1 MPVYRRAMRQRVWA
15 SRAVS
20 QVCSLRDSGRVE
32 CIRLHRVMYFIRAK
46 RALKEYSFMA
56 ASLKCL

>member
-1 MPVYRRAMRQRVWA
+1 MCAI
-15 SRAVS
+15 RAVS

-46 RALKEYSFMA
+46 RALKGYSFMA